1 MDLKETAIV
10 LACVADV
17 LLLFRLCI
25 VVDRKNKAIKKAE
38 ESARLMELSIKGYE
52 RERLKLKDEISE
64 MKTGWFPATYNNT
77 RNNYRAKFKFRYSK
91 SNVMEQIK
99 YYTVHGPVFHY
110 AGLIEFSELYV
121 KIDVS

>member
-1 MDLKETAIV
+1 MTLQDTAII
-10 LACVADV
+10 LACTADV
-17 LLLFRLCI
+17 LLIFRLCI
-25 VVDRKNKAIKKAE
+25 IVDRNKKAINKAN

-77 RNNYRAKFKFRYSK
+77 RNNYRAKFKYRHSK
-91 SNVMEQIK
+91 NEVKEQIK
-99 YYTVHGPVFHY
+99 HYTIHGPVFHY
-110 AGLIEFSELYV
+110 NGLVEFSQLYV